1 MAGQTFYNEIL
12 IEHNKYPTHKH
23 GMENCCFS
31 KEGINPSCGDD
42 LIINLDIKD
51 DIITAGSFEGNGC
64 AISQASADM
73 MLNLIIGKSVEEAK
87 ELSGIFSRMI
97 KEKITDEELEKLEE
111 AGSLIDISHMP
122 ARAKCAMLA
131 WRTLDEILSQN
142 LKKS

>member
-1 MAGQTFYNEIL
+1 MERTFYNEVL

-23 GMENCCFS
+23 AMTECCYS

-51 DIITAGSFEGNGC
+51 GIIQGGSFEGNGC

-73 MLNLIIGKSVEEAK
+73 MFDLIIGKSVQEAK

-97 KEKITDEELEKLEE
+97 KEKITDDELERLEE
-111 AGSLIDISHMP
+111 AGALMDISHMP

-131 WRTLDEILSQN
+131 WRTLDEILLQ
-142 LKKS
+142 KK

>member
-1 MAGQTFYNEIL
+1 MAGRTFYNEIL

-23 GMENCCFS
+23 GLCNCCCS

-51 DIITAGSFEGNGC
+51 GIITAGSFEGSGC

-73 MLNLIIGKSVEEAK
+73 MFDLIVGKSVKEAK
-87 ELSGIFSRMI
+87 ELSNIFSRMI
-97 KEKITDEELEKLEE
+97 TDKITDDELERLEE
-111 AGSLIDISHMP
+111 AGALSDISHMP

-131 WRTLDEILSQN
+131 WRTLDEILSQKN
-142 LKKS
+142 